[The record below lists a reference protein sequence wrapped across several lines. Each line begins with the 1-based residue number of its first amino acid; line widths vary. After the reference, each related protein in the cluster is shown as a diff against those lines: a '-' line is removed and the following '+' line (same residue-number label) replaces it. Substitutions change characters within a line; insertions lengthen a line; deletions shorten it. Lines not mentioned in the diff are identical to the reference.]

1 MVKQVNLSSP
11 WQLRKVSSPK
21 IAQQEQIC
29 DYDQFTTSV
38 VSNVI
43 FLEVHPLLDELKTK
57 FKSQFT
63 RTTTLKHWSPVS
75 LSFFFF
81 FSLSILSYLVFLY
94 PPQIQ
99 YPCFILSLFPS
110 LESTPHPNCPN
121 PKTVEFYSM
130 FIPSHPCYLAL
141 ILWCLDLYGIAASFP
156 IQIYRLIFT

>member
-81 FSLSILSYLVFLY
+81 
-94 PPQIQ
+94 
-99 YPCFILSLFPS
+99 SLFPFYLILCS
-110 LESTPHPNCPN
+110 CIHLRFSTL
-121 PKTVEFYSM
+121 VLFYHS
-130 FIPSHPCYLAL
+130 FPLWNQPPTLIAL
-141 ILWCLDLYGIAASFP
+141 IQKQWSSIPCLSLLTLAT
-156 IQIYRLIFT
+156 LL

>member
-81 FSLSILSYLVFLY
+81 SLSFH
-94 PPQIQ
+94 
-99 YPCFILSLFPS
+99 FILSCVPVSTSDSVPLFYFITLS
-110 LESTPHPNCPN
+110 LFGIPHPNCPN

-130 FIPSHPCYLAL
+130 FIPSHSCYLAL